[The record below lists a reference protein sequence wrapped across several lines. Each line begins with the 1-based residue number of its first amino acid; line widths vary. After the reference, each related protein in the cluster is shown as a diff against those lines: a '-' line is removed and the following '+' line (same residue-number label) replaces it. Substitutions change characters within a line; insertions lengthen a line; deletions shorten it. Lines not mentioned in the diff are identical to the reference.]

1 MTAEVSALR
10 SPFSLPRRRI
20 LGAGFAFAAGA
31 GAAEERVIAVRAEKW
46 NFVPDQIE
54 IAQGETVVFEFTAPE
69 VIMGF
74 AAADF
79 GIRTDIPPGPPTRL
93 RLTANKPPGRYLFS
107 CDVFCGS
114 GHEGMDGVIVV
125 KPM

>member
-1 MTAEVSALR
+1 MTAKVSAL
-10 SPFSLPRRRI
+10 PNAVRRR
-20 LGAGFAFAAGA
+20 LLAACAALAAGA
-31 GAAEERVIAVRAEKW
+31 SAAQERVIAVRAEKW
-46 NFVPDQIE
+46 AFVPDQIE
-54 IAQGETVVFEFTAPE
+54 LAQGESVVFEFTAPD

-79 GIRTDIPPGPPTRL
+79 GERTDIPVGPATRL

-107 CDVFCGS
+107 CDVFCGE

-125 KPM
+125 R